1 LEKVKTTVASH
12 IIWVVH
18 DCICGQHKNL
28 LSANN
33 FYCFSGMKTFLN
45 TEPDPVFRLK
55 KIFNKMFYGMVKFHF
70 LLMQFLK
77 SCKIWKLWT
86 KDNKLYY

>member
-1 LEKVKTTVASH
+1 
-12 IIWVVH
+12 
-18 DCICGQHKNL
+18 
-28 LSANN
+28 
-33 FYCFSGMKTFLN
+33 MKTFLN